1 MSVTST
7 LIQATNLVLL
17 ISNSDADVRKF
28 IVWQDDGEDLK
39 EVLSGLEIV
48 RIALEDNAKIF
59 EHPLET
65 GAVITDHI
73 IYNPKN
79 VAIQAYISNDDEET
93 LLELETLYL
102 SGASLKIQAG
112 NKIIDKVVIAGK
124 PNEITGTVFDKT
136 LYSIN
141 FKEAQEVTPAYTAY
155 TARKKSTKSA
165 SNAPRVNYGTKKA
178 DNRTEA
184 AKFFDEGTSAVNS
197 FIKKFKTST

>member
-1 MSVTST
+1 MSLTST

-39 EVLSGLEIV
+39 EVLSGLKIV

-93 LLELETLYL
+93 LLELDTLYL

-112 NKIIDKVVIAGK
+112 NKIIDKVVIAGN

-141 FKEAQEVTPAYTAY
+141 FKETQEVTPAYTAY
-155 TARKKSTKSA
+155 TASKKSTKAA
-165 SNAPRVNYGTKKA
+165 SSAPRVNYGTKQAKETSDLYSA
-178 DNRTEA
+178 FFGGRT
-184 AKFFDEGTSAVNS
+184 
-197 FIKKFKTST
+197 